1 MARPHLDLTDDIQPI
16 SAFRA
21 NAAGIVKQVQTTGRP
36 VVITQHGQ
44 SAAVLLDVQTYQ
56 DMAEELE
63 TLQEIAEARTE
74 YSDGQVI
81 EHADLMSKLRARASQ

>member
-1 MARPHLDLTDDIQPI
+1 MSRPHLDLTDDIQPI

-44 SAAVLLDVQTYQ
+44 SAAVLLDVRTYQ
-56 DMAEELE
+56 EMADDLE
-63 TLQEIAEARTE
+63 TLQEIAEARTDYAE
-74 YSDGQVI
+74 GKVVG
-81 EHADLMSKLRARASQ
+81 HADLISRLRARASQ